1 MLFLISVFFLSFSLE
16 AKNIYEFSN
25 ENLEKDFIEL
35 SQEVSCPLCA
45 GSSIAESD
53 SDIANDL
60 KNAIFIE
67 LENGKTPKEI
77 KNNLI
82 KLYGEG
88 ILFMPENKI
97 SILILYGFPLLLIG
111 IGIFFLFNFSK
122 ATHPRPGA
130 PLEGPLE
137 TGFWRVLWS
146 TGKTT
151 LKTTIWGNLG
161 SRQRGEYTRNF
172 F

>member
-1 MLFLISVFFLSFSLE
+1 MLILIPIFFLSFSIN

-60 KNAIFIE
+60 KNLIFKE

-82 KLYGEG
+82 QLYGEG

-97 SILILYGFPLLLIG
+97 SIFILYGFPLLLII
-111 IGIFFLFNFSK
+111 IGISFLFNFSK
-122 ATHPRPGA
+122 
-130 PLEGPLE
+130 
-137 TGFWRVLWS
+137 
-146 TGKTT
+146 K
-151 LKTTIWGNLG
+151 
-161 SRQRGEYTRNF
+161 
-172 F
+172 

>member
-1 MLFLISVFFLSFSLE
+1 MLFLIPFFFLSFSLE

-25 ENLEKDFIEL
+25 ENLEEDFIEL
-35 SQEVSCPLCA
+35 SQEISCPLCA
-45 GSSIAESD
+45 GSSIAESN
-53 SDIANDL
+53 SDIATDL
-60 KNAIFIE
+60 KNVIFKE

-97 SILILYGFPLLLIG
+97 SVFILYGFPLLLIG

-122 ATHPRPGA
+122 
-130 PLEGPLE
+130 
-137 TGFWRVLWS
+137 
-146 TGKTT
+146 K
-151 LKTTIWGNLG
+151 
-161 SRQRGEYTRNF
+161 
-172 F
+172 

>member
-1 MLFLISVFFLSFSLE
+1 MLLLIAIFFLSFSLE

-45 GSSIAESD
+45 GSSIAESN

-60 KNAIFIE
+60 KNVIFKE

-88 ILFMPENKI
+88 ILFMPDNKI
-97 SILILYGFPLLLIG
+97 SIFILYGFPLLLIG
-111 IGIFFLFNFSK
+111 IGTFFLFNF
-122 ATHPRPGA
+122 
-130 PLEGPLE
+130 
-137 TGFWRVLWS
+137 
-146 TGKTT
+146 
-151 LKTTIWGNLG
+151 LKK
-161 SRQRGEYTRNF
+161 
-172 F
+172 

>member
-25 ENLEKDFIEL
+25 ENLENDFIEL
-35 SQEVSCPLCA
+35 SQEISCPLCA

-60 KNAIFIE
+60 KNAIFTE
-67 LENGKTPKEI
+67 LENGKTPREI
-77 KNNLI
+77 KSNLI

-97 SILILYGFPLLLIG
+97 SVSILYGFPLLLII
-111 IGIFFLFNFSK
+111 IGIYFLFNF
-122 ATHPRPGA
+122 
-130 PLEGPLE
+130 
-137 TGFWRVLWS
+137 
-146 TGKTT
+146 
-151 LKTTIWGNLG
+151 LKK
-161 SRQRGEYTRNF
+161 
-172 F
+172 

>member
-1 MLFLISVFFLSFSLE
+1 MLILIPIFFLSFSIN

-60 KNAIFIE
+60 KNVIFKE

-82 KLYGEG
+82 QIYGEG

-97 SILILYGFPLLLIG
+97 SIFILYGFPLLLIG
-111 IGIFFLFNFSK
+111 IGISFLFNFSK
-122 ATHPRPGA
+122 
-130 PLEGPLE
+130 
-137 TGFWRVLWS
+137 
-146 TGKTT
+146 K
-151 LKTTIWGNLG
+151 
-161 SRQRGEYTRNF
+161 
-172 F
+172 

>member
-1 MLFLISVFFLSFSLE
+1 MLFLITVFFLSFSLE
-16 AKNIYEFSN
+16 AKNIYDFSN

-60 KNAIFIE
+60 KNAIFVE

-77 KNNLI
+77 KTNLI

-97 SILILYGFPLLLIG
+97 SILLASHNMNEVTRLCKTVLMMREGIIIDRGDPEELIKKHG
-111 IGIFFLFNFSK
+111 RKNLEEVFLK
-122 ATHPRPGA
+122 
-130 PLEGPLE
+130 L
-137 TGFWRVLWS
+137 
-146 TGKTT
+146 
-151 LKTTIWGNLG
+151 
-161 SRQRGEYTRNF
+161 SRSEDEF
-172 F
+172 H

>member
-1 MLFLISVFFLSFSLE
+1 MLFLIPFFFLSLSLE

-25 ENLEKDFIEL
+25 ENLEDDFIEL
-35 SQEVSCPLCA
+35 SQEIRCPLCA
-45 GSSIAESD
+45 GASIAESN

-60 KNAIFIE
+60 KNVIFKE

-97 SILILYGFPLLLIG
+97 SIFILYGFPLLLIG

-122 ATHPRPGA
+122 
-130 PLEGPLE
+130 
-137 TGFWRVLWS
+137 
-146 TGKTT
+146 K
-151 LKTTIWGNLG
+151 
-161 SRQRGEYTRNF
+161 
-172 F
+172 

>member
-1 MLFLISVFFLSFSLE
+1 MLLLILIFFLSFSLE
-16 AKNIYEFSN
+16 AKNIYEFSD

-60 KNAIFIE
+60 KNVIFKE
-67 LENGKTPKEI
+67 LEKGKTPKEI

-82 KLYGEG
+82 KLYGES

-97 SILILYGFPLLLIG
+97 SIFILYGFPLLLIG
-111 IGIFFLFNFSK
+111 IGIFFLFNF
-122 ATHPRPGA
+122 
-130 PLEGPLE
+130 
-137 TGFWRVLWS
+137 
-146 TGKTT
+146 
-151 LKTTIWGNLG
+151 LKK
-161 SRQRGEYTRNF
+161 
-172 F
+172 

>member
-1 MLFLISVFFLSFSLE
+1 MFFLIPFFFLSLSLE

-25 ENLEKDFIEL
+25 ENLEEDFIEL
-35 SQEVSCPLCA
+35 SQEISCPLCA
-45 GSSIAESD
+45 GSSIAESN

-60 KNAIFIE
+60 KNVIFKE

-97 SILILYGFPLLLIG
+97 SIFILYGFPLLLIG
-111 IGIFFLFNFSK
+111 IGILFLFNFSK
-122 ATHPRPGA
+122 
-130 PLEGPLE
+130 
-137 TGFWRVLWS
+137 
-146 TGKTT
+146 K
-151 LKTTIWGNLG
+151 
-161 SRQRGEYTRNF
+161 
-172 F
+172 

>member
-1 MLFLISVFFLSFSLE
+1 MLLLIPIFFLSFSLE
-16 AKNIYEFSN
+16 AKDIYDFSN

-35 SQEVSCPLCA
+35 SKEVSCPLCS

-60 KNAIFIE
+60 KNVIFNE

-97 SILILYGFPLLLIG
+97 SIFILYGFPLLLIG
-111 IGIFFLFNFSK
+111 IGTFFLFKF
-122 ATHPRPGA
+122 
-130 PLEGPLE
+130 
-137 TGFWRVLWS
+137 
-146 TGKTT
+146 
-151 LKTTIWGNLG
+151 LKK
-161 SRQRGEYTRNF
+161 
-172 F
+172 

>member
-1 MLFLISVFFLSFSLE
+1 MLFLIPFFFLSLSLE

-25 ENLEKDFIEL
+25 ENLEEDFIEL
-35 SQEVSCPLCA
+35 SQEISCPLCA
-45 GSSIAESD
+45 GSSIAESN

-60 KNAIFIE
+60 KNVIFKE

-97 SILILYGFPLLLIG
+97 SIFILYGFPLLLIG

-122 ATHPRPGA
+122 
-130 PLEGPLE
+130 
-137 TGFWRVLWS
+137 
-146 TGKTT
+146 K
-151 LKTTIWGNLG
+151 
-161 SRQRGEYTRNF
+161 
-172 F
+172 

>member
-1 MLFLISVFFLSFSLE
+1 MLFLIPFFFLSLSLE

-25 ENLEKDFIEL
+25 ENLEEDFIEL
-35 SQEVSCPLCA
+35 SQEISCPLCA
-45 GSSIAESD
+45 GSSIAESN
-53 SDIANDL
+53 SDIATDL
-60 KNAIFIE
+60 KNVIVKE

-97 SILILYGFPLLLIG
+97 SIFILYGFPLLLIG

-122 ATHPRPGA
+122 
-130 PLEGPLE
+130 
-137 TGFWRVLWS
+137 
-146 TGKTT
+146 K
-151 LKTTIWGNLG
+151 
-161 SRQRGEYTRNF
+161 
-172 F
+172 

>member
-1 MLFLISVFFLSFSLE
+1 MLLLIPILFLSFSLE

-35 SQEVSCPLCA
+35 TQEVSCPLCA

-60 KNAIFIE
+60 KNVIFKQ

-82 KLYGEG
+82 QLYGEG

-97 SILILYGFPLLLIG
+97 SIFILYGFPMLLIG
-111 IGIFFLFNFSK
+111 IGVFFLFNF
-122 ATHPRPGA
+122 
-130 PLEGPLE
+130 
-137 TGFWRVLWS
+137 
-146 TGKTT
+146 
-151 LKTTIWGNLG
+151 LKK
-161 SRQRGEYTRNF
+161 
-172 F
+172 

>member
-1 MLFLISVFFLSFSLE
+1 MLFLIPFFFLSLSLE

-35 SQEVSCPLCA
+35 SQEISCPLCA
-45 GSSIAESD
+45 GSSIAESN

-60 KNAIFIE
+60 KNVIFKE

-97 SILILYGFPLLLIG
+97 SIFILYGFPLLLIG

-122 ATHPRPGA
+122 
-130 PLEGPLE
+130 
-137 TGFWRVLWS
+137 
-146 TGKTT
+146 K
-151 LKTTIWGNLG
+151 
-161 SRQRGEYTRNF
+161 
-172 F
+172 

>member
-1 MLFLISVFFLSFSLE
+1 MLFLIPFFFLSFSLE

-25 ENLEKDFIEL
+25 ENLEEDFIEL
-35 SQEVSCPLCA
+35 SQEISCPLCA
-45 GSSIAESD
+45 GSSIAESN

-60 KNAIFIE
+60 KNVIFKE

-97 SILILYGFPLLLIG
+97 SIFILYGFPLLLIG

-122 ATHPRPGA
+122 
-130 PLEGPLE
+130 
-137 TGFWRVLWS
+137 
-146 TGKTT
+146 K
-151 LKTTIWGNLG
+151 
-161 SRQRGEYTRNF
+161 
-172 F
+172 

>member
-1 MLFLISVFFLSFSLE
+1 MLLLILIFFLSFSLE
-16 AKNIYEFSN
+16 AKNIYEFSD

-60 KNAIFIE
+60 KKVIFKE
-67 LENGKTPKEI
+67 LEKGKTPKEI

-82 KLYGEG
+82 KLYGES

-97 SILILYGFPLLLIG
+97 SIFILYGFPLLLIG
-111 IGIFFLFNFSK
+111 IGIFFLFNF
-122 ATHPRPGA
+122 
-130 PLEGPLE
+130 
-137 TGFWRVLWS
+137 
-146 TGKTT
+146 
-151 LKTTIWGNLG
+151 LKK
-161 SRQRGEYTRNF
+161 
-172 F
+172 

>member
-1 MLFLISVFFLSFSLE
+1 MFFLIPFFFLSLSLE

-25 ENLEKDFIEL
+25 ENLEDDFIEL
-35 SQEVSCPLCA
+35 SQEISCPLCA
-45 GSSIAESD
+45 GSSIAESN

-60 KNAIFIE
+60 KNVIFKE

-97 SILILYGFPLLLIG
+97 SIFILYGFPLLLIG
-111 IGIFFLFNFSK
+111 IGILFLFNFSK
-122 ATHPRPGA
+122 
-130 PLEGPLE
+130 
-137 TGFWRVLWS
+137 
-146 TGKTT
+146 K
-151 LKTTIWGNLG
+151 
-161 SRQRGEYTRNF
+161 
-172 F
+172 

>member
-1 MLFLISVFFLSFSLE
+1 MLLLISIFFLSSSLE

-60 KNAIFIE
+60 KNVIFKE
-67 LENGKTPKEI
+67 LKNGRTPEEI

-82 KLYGEG
+82 KLYGES

-97 SILILYGFPLLLIG
+97 SIFILYGFPLLLIG
-111 IGIFFLFNFSK
+111 IGIFFLFNF
-122 ATHPRPGA
+122 
-130 PLEGPLE
+130 
-137 TGFWRVLWS
+137 
-146 TGKTT
+146 
-151 LKTTIWGNLG
+151 LKK
-161 SRQRGEYTRNF
+161 
-172 F
+172 

>member
-1 MLFLISVFFLSFSLE
+1 MLFLISVFLLSFSLE

-97 SILILYGFPLLLIG
+97 SILI
-111 IGIFFLFNFSK
+111 FLSEVNFSILFF
-122 ATHPRPGA
+122 RIF
-130 PLEGPLE
+130 LII
-137 TGFWRVLWS
+137 S
-146 TGKTT
+146 
-151 LKTTIWGNLG
+151 LKKKLAI
-161 SRQRGEYTRNF
+161 E
-172 F
+172 

>member
-1 MLFLISVFFLSFSLE
+1 MLFLISVFLLSFSLE
-16 AKNIYEFSN
+16 AKNIYELSN

-77 KNNLI
+77 KSNLI

-97 SILILYGFPLLLIG
+97 SILILSRYPLLLIG
-111 IGIFFLFNFSK
+111 IGLFFLFNFSK
-122 ATHPRPGA
+122 
-130 PLEGPLE
+130 
-137 TGFWRVLWS
+137 
-146 TGKTT
+146 K
-151 LKTTIWGNLG
+151 
-161 SRQRGEYTRNF
+161 
-172 F
+172 

>member
-1 MLFLISVFFLSFSLE
+1 MLFLIPFFFLSLSLE

-25 ENLEKDFIEL
+25 ENLEEDFIEL
-35 SQEVSCPLCA
+35 SQEISCPLCA
-45 GSSIAESD
+45 GSSIAESN

-60 KNAIFIE
+60 KNVIFKE

-82 KLYGEG
+82 KLYGEA

-97 SILILYGFPLLLIG
+97 SIFILYGFPLLLIG

-122 ATHPRPGA
+122 
-130 PLEGPLE
+130 
-137 TGFWRVLWS
+137 
-146 TGKTT
+146 K
-151 LKTTIWGNLG
+151 
-161 SRQRGEYTRNF
+161 
-172 F
+172 

>member
-16 AKNIYEFSN
+16 AKVIYDFSN
-25 ENLEKDFIEL
+25 ENLENDFIEL
-35 SQEVSCPLCA
+35 SQEISCPLCA

-67 LENGKTPKEI
+67 LENGKTPREI
-77 KNNLI
+77 KSNLI

-97 SILILYGFPLLLIG
+97 SILILYGFPLLLIV
-111 IGIFFLFNFSK
+111 IGILFLFNF
-122 ATHPRPGA
+122 
-130 PLEGPLE
+130 
-137 TGFWRVLWS
+137 
-146 TGKTT
+146 
-151 LKTTIWGNLG
+151 LKK
-161 SRQRGEYTRNF
+161 
-172 F
+172 

>member
-1 MLFLISVFFLSFSLE
+1 MLLLISIFFLSFSLE

-25 ENLEKDFIEL
+25 KNLERDFIEL

-60 KNAIFIE
+60 KNVIFRE

-82 KLYGEG
+82 QLYGEG
-88 ILFMPENKI
+88 ILFMPENKL
-97 SILILYGFPLLLIG
+97 SIFILYAFPFLLIG
-111 IGIFFLFNFSK
+111 IGIFFLFNF
-122 ATHPRPGA
+122 
-130 PLEGPLE
+130 
-137 TGFWRVLWS
+137 
-146 TGKTT
+146 
-151 LKTTIWGNLG
+151 LKK
-161 SRQRGEYTRNF
+161 
-172 F
+172 